1 MSKKKL
7 STTQKAVRL
16 GLVGIGLY
24 LFKELTDKM
33 VENYDKNKPNN
44 KY

>member
-7 STTQKAVRL
+7 SATQKAVRL

>member
-33 VENYDKNKPNN
+33 VENYDRNKPNS
-44 KY
+44 KD